1 MKSVLECLSQLHGT
15 GFAYKKSSGGKKNL
29 LEEFPKLEVQMQ
41 LKDLIETPEMRDHL
55 RKHFRSFLHYLEEA
69 EPVKSCH

>member
-1 MKSVLECLSQLHGT
+1 MI
-15 GFAYKKSSGGKKNL
+15 GKPWINETFEQATEKL

-41 LKDLIETPEMRDHL
+41 LKDLIETPEMRNHL

-69 EPVKSCH
+69 EPVSLR